1 VAVIDDDPDL
11 LRLMEEVL
19 TEEGYDADLMRG
31 FEDAHAHVGATQPA
45 LVICDLVVKDEERGW
60 EVIERIKRDP
70 RTATIPLIVC
80 SAAVTSLAER
90 RESLARRGIRSIPKP
105 FEVST
110 LLAVIREVIG
120 PQEHATRM

>member
-11 LRLMEEVL
+11 LRMMEEVL

-31 FEDAHAHVGATQPA
+31 FEDAHAHVAATQPA